1 MHQTISKN
9 SRPWRGVGLLATL
22 TAALVLVLGACNAS
36 SEHAPR
42 DATGAVATQ
51 PSPLAASVG
60 WGKTGSLAAARS
72 GHTVTPLTSGKVLV
86 VGGSGP
92 GGSLASAELYDPA
105 TGSWSSTGPL
115 SQARGNHSATLLTS
129 GKVLVVGG
137 SGPGGSLA
145 SAELYDPATGSWS
158 STGSLSQARGNH
170 PATLLPSGKVL
181 VVGGSGPG
189 GSLASAELY
198 DPATGSWSSTG
209 PLLQARESS
218 TVTMLPSGK
227 VLVVGGSGP
236 GGPLA
241 STELYD
247 PATGAWSSTGSLS
260 QAREDHTVTLLP
272 SGRVLVAGGSGPGGR
287 LASAE
292 LYDPATGSWSSTG
305 SLLQARLGAT
315 ATLLPSG
322 RVLVAGGEGP
332 SGTFVSTELYDP
344 ATGAWASTAGLSE
357 ARVLHA
363 ATLLPSGKVL
373 VVGGLGTSSH
383 LASAELFDPA
393 AGSWTST
400 GSFLGRW
407 GHTMTMLPSG
417 QVLVAGGAGSSGY
430 LTNAQVYDPV
440 AGTWSSTGSLAQA
453 RFQHTATLLSSGRVL
468 VVGGSSPSH
477 QVSAEVYDPSSGT
490 WTPTASLAQ
499 ARDSHTATLL
509 SSGQVLVV
517 AGQDSK
523 GRLSSTELYDPVAG
537 TWSSA
542 GALAAIR
549 SSHTATLLPDG
560 RVLVVGGYNGSSALA
575 SAEVYDP
582 ATGTWKATG
591 SLAQAR
597 YSHTATLLPGGK
609 VLVVGGYGSSRIATA
624 ELYDPVTGAWTATGS
639 LFMGRYAHTA
649 TLLPNGK
656 VLVASGAAGGEAVS
670 ELYDAA
676 TGSWTATVSSYQ
688 DRSSQSR
695 YYHTATRL
703 PSGKVLVAG
712 GYSYLSNCDVYE
724 DTDARPEWRPDIAGV
739 SPGTSLMSGDVF
751 TVNGSRLRGV
761 PESDVPLLT
770 LLDIERGRL
779 FTLPSRDFSSTQVTA
794 SVPAVSPGQYLL
806 SVIANGVTTSKVLS
820 VVSDTVA
827 PDTTI
832 ASAPSNPTNETTATF
847 TFLANEAGVS
857 FECRLDGAAFFTAC
871 TSPASYAQLAEG
883 PHSFRVRARD
893 AAGNLEAS
901 PASHTW
907 TVDRTAPDTALTSA
921 PANPSNQSTFT
932 FSSEAG
938 ASFECSLD
946 GAAFTPCTS
955 PATYVQL
962 AEGSHSFQV
971 RARDVAGNVDATP
984 AAHDWTVDQTAP
996 DTALASAPA
1005 NPSNQSTASFTFSSE
1020 AGASFECSLD
1030 GAAFTPCTSPAT
1042 YVQLAEGSHSFQVR
1056 ARDVAGNVDAT
1067 PAAHD
1072 WTVDQTAPDTAL
1084 TSAPASPSNQPT
1096 ASFTFSSEASASF
1109 ECSLDGAAFSACT
1122 SPATYA
1128 QLPEGPH
1135 SFRVRA
1141 RDVAGNVD
1149 ATPAAHDWTLD
1160 QIAPDTTLTS
1170 APTNPSNQSTA
1181 SFTFSSEAGASFE
1194 CGLDGAAF
1202 TPCTSPATYA
1212 QLAEG
1217 SHSFQVRARDAVGN
1231 EDVSP
1236 ASHTWLIDLT
1246 PPAAPV
1252 ISAPANGATVE
1263 DNTPTFS
1270 GTAQPGSTVTLTV
1283 DGSVAGTTTAD
1294 ATGSWSFT
1302 PASALADGPHTV
1314 TATASDP
1321 GGTSAA
1327 SPPASF
1333 TVDPPDN
1340 PGTPA
1345 GGCGCAAGSGD
1356 GSWLLAGLT
1365 LLAGAVSRRR
1375 RLLD

>member
-181 VVGGSGPG
+181 VVGGSGPSG
-189 GSLASAELY
+189 TLASAELY
-198 DPATGSWSSTG
+198 DPATSSWSSTG

-227 VLVVGGSGP
+227 VLVVGGEGP

-241 STELYD
+241 NTELYD
-247 PATGAWSSTGSLS
+247 PATGSWSSTGPLL
-260 QAREDHTVTLLP
+260 QARGNHSATLLT
-272 SGRVLVAGGSGPGGR
+272 SGKVLVAGGSGPGGR

-560 RVLVVGGYNGSSALA
+560 RVLIVGGYNGSSALA

-609 VLVVGGYGSSRIATA
+609 VLVVGGYGSSSRIATA

-724 DTDARPEWRPDIAGV
+724 DTDARPEWRPGIAGV

-761 PESDVPLLT
+761 PESDFPLLT

-794 SVPAVSPGQYLL
+794 SVPSVSPGQYLL

-832 ASAPSNPTNETTATF
+832 ASAPSNPTKETTATF

-871 TSPASYAQLAEG
+871 TSPASYTQLAEG
-883 PHSFRVRARD
+883 PHSFLVRARD

-907 TVDRTAPDTALTSA
+907 TVDQTAPDTSLTSA
-921 PANPSNQSTFT
+921 PASPSNQPTTTFT
-932 FSSEAG
+932 FSSEAS

-955 PATYVQL
+955 PATYD
-962 AEGSHSFQV
+962 
-971 RARDVAGNVDATP
+971 R
-984 AAHDWTVDQTAP
+984 
-996 DTALASAPA
+996 
-1005 NPSNQSTASFTFSSE
+1005 
-1020 AGASFECSLD
+1020 
-1030 GAAFTPCTSPAT
+1030 
-1042 YVQLAEGSHSFQVR
+1042 
-1056 ARDVAGNVDAT
+1056 
-1067 PAAHD
+1067 
-1072 WTVDQTAPDTAL
+1072 
-1084 TSAPASPSNQPT
+1084 
-1096 ASFTFSSEASASF
+1096 
-1109 ECSLDGAAFSACT
+1109 
-1122 SPATYA
+1122 
-1128 QLPEGPH
+1128 LPEGPH
-1135 SFRVRA
+1135 SFLVRA

-1217 SHSFQVRARDAVGN
+1217 SHSFLVRARDAVGN

-1302 PASALADGPHTV
+1302 PTSALADGPHTV

-1321 GGTSAA
+1321 RGTSTA

-1333 TVDPPDN
+1333 TVDPSDN